1 MGPHPEFDQEEIL
14 DILRAGV
21 EMPGQA
27 PTFEEMPKRTL
38 ADKGA
43 QGPTAAHVIE
53 EVHTPLNYAYISFT
67 TGSTAFQ
74 NVVGV
79 TFSEIPG
86 RISASL
92 LAFELAGISSGAK
105 GLFTYPPLV
114 LVFPWAALRELEI
127 GVGYLRRS
135 TRDAFL
141 LAIIE
146 EKPDFIIG
154 ESAFINYALQDAR
167 KLGIADCLPPVNSIF
182 VAGTPMD
189 LDLIPIAD
197 ELLGAKVHDLYGCQE
212 FGWLTMDGVP
222 LRDDISLVKSP
233 AGTEYYELV
242 VGGLPMSDSFP
253 VSSKGH
259 ILNSEGK
266 IITYRRMRTYPDFE
280 VSVLESPLPNA
291 EVVQRV
297 ARTILRTK
305 ARIVKCSPNM
315 KVKAGRT
322 LLKLSLSVSD
332 SSSRKDESNTVALIE
347 GPEKTRLFDVL
358 GEAQVKYEMEKV
370 WDPAYTKRR

>member
-1 MGPHPEFDQEEIL
+1 
-14 DILRAGV
+14 
-21 EMPGQA
+21 
-27 PTFEEMPKRTL
+27 
-38 ADKGA
+38 
-43 QGPTAAHVIE
+43 
-53 EVHTPLNYAYISFT
+53 
-67 TGSTAFQ
+67 
-74 NVVGV
+74 
-79 TFSEIPG
+79 
-86 RISASL
+86 
-92 LAFELAGISSGAK
+92 
-105 GLFTYPPLV
+105 
-114 LVFPWAALRELEI
+114 
-127 GVGYLRRS
+127 
-135 TRDAFL
+135 
-141 LAIIE
+141 
-146 EKPDFIIG
+146 
-154 ESAFINYALQDAR
+154 
-167 KLGIADCLPPVNSIF
+167 
-182 VAGTPMD
+182 
-189 LDLIPIAD
+189 
-197 ELLGAKVHDLYGCQE
+197 
-212 FGWLTMDGVP
+212 MDGVP

-259 ILNSEGK
+259 VLNREGK

-280 VSVLESPLPNA
+280 VSVLESPLPSA

-322 LLKLSLSVSD
+322 LLKLSLSVSE
-332 SSSRKDESNTVALIE
+332 SSSGKDESNLVALIE